1 MNDKIIDLS
10 FAADENVEMIREAI
24 EKWREEGMFG
34 NINFCTEEDIDRK
47 CELIATIATTAA
59 KKGANTALT
68 GVVIGA
74 AVMAGIGILE
84 WRIRRKNKTE

>member
-10 FAADENVEMIREAI
+10 FAADEDVEMIREAI
-24 EKWREEGMFG
+24 KDWQEAGMVG
-34 NINFCTEEDIDRK
+34 NIHCATEEDIDRRLK
-47 CELIATIATTAA
+47 LITDLTTYVA
-59 KKGANTALT
+59 KKGANVALT